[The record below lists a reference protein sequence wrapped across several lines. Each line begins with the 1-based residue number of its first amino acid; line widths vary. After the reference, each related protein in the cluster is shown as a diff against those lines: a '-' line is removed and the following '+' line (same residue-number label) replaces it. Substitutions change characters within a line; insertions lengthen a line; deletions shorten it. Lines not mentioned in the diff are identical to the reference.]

1 MFCGKMG
8 DESIDSDERISK
20 MFSGKNSDLT
30 SDEQLALHL
39 IHRFNLKRDTL
50 ETMPAFDEHLKLLFP
65 KEKQK

>member
-1 MFCGKMG
+1 MICGKMG

-20 MFSGKNSDLT
+20 MFSGKNGDLT

-50 ETMPAFDEHLKLLFP
+50 ETMPAFEEHLKLLYS

>member
-1 MFCGKMG
+1 MG
-8 DESIDSDERISK
+8 EELEDFNKEISK
-20 MFSGKNSDLT
+20 MFKDKYGEYT

-50 ETMPAFDEHLKLLFP
+50 ETMPAFNDHIKSLLS